1 MVTGAISALWRKYY
15 YAEGIS
21 LSNPL
26 VADGASGRT
35 DRPGET
41 AEQAAVRELQGW
53 QPGQDG

>member
-15 YAEGIS
+15 YAEGVS

-35 DRPGET
+35 DRPGGNSRAGSST
-41 AEQAAVRELQGW
+41 
-53 QPGQDG
+53 